1 MSGIC
6 GIVNFD
12 GAPVDPE
19 LLKRMAEAV
28 AYRGPDGINYWV
40 EGNVGLA
47 HLALHTT
54 PEATS
59 ERQPLVNERGDFVLV
74 ADARVDNRDEL
85 IHVLTIKGYL
95 NKNSPNDAELILA
108 AYGCW
113 GEGCPKYIIGDYAFS
128 IWNRRDKN
136 LFCVR
141 DALGVKP
148 LHYCYKEAFLCF
160 SSEAKQI
167 LQHPWISKKLDEIA
181 LARFL
186 VSDISEPHRTY
197 FKDVNKLLP
206 GSGFTASHSGLKLN
220 RYWDL
225 HPSTQ
230 IHYYDENEYSEHFL
244 EIFER
249 SVSDRLRSRQENIGI
264 LMSGGLD
271 SGSIAAV
278 AQRLALTKN
287 KKIKA
292 YTYSFKTLEA
302 CSEYQYTEAMKNE
315 LGIEIEYLDV
325 ESFGILEN
333 SKTFHPDLESP
344 FFGWGCVQ
352 NQIYDII
359 QQQNIQVVFSGH
371 GGDSLISGT
380 SYIYLDKFLQG
391 DFGILIE
398 IAREAKKRGKS
409 YWFTLFKPIIPAM
422 LQKRIENILN
432 YKRNQKETGFQ
443 ISLDENFTSR
453 FGLLDKKTNYGSPQ
467 KSRSYAWEY
476 LYDGMVNLGNVD
488 RAVYF
493 LDRTAAKYGLEERH
507 PYLDRRIAEYVFAI
521 PQDQLYKNRVYKNL
535 LRSSMVNIL
544 PEHVRLRTNKTSFGD
559 FLGQELIK
567 SERLVYSILFDESQ
581 LQKLRIIDIHKLR
594 NLYKNLGERAMLL
607 NSELWYIIMVELWLK
622 EHSGIFV

>member
-47 HLALHTT
+47 HLALHST
-54 PEATS
+54 PEAIH
-59 ERQPLVNERGDFVLV
+59 ERQPLVNKGGDLTLV
-74 ADARVDNRDEL
+74 ADARVDNRAEL
-85 IHVLTIKGYL
+85 IHILTIKGYI
-95 NKNSPNDAELILA
+95 NKNNPDDAELILA
-108 AYGCW
+108 AYDCW
-113 GEGCPKYIIGDYAFS
+113 GEDCPKYIIGDYAFS
-128 IWNRRDKN
+128 IWNRQDQN
-136 LFCVR
+136 LLCVR

-148 LHYCYKEAFLCF
+148 LHYYYKDAFLCF

-167 LQHPWISKKLDEIA
+167 LQHPWVLTKLDEIA

-186 VSDISEPHRTY
+186 MSDISDPHRTY

-206 GSGFTASHSGLKLN
+206 GSSFTASHSGFKLN

-230 IHYYDENEYSEHFL
+230 IHYYNENEYSEHFL

-249 SVSDRLRSRQENIGI
+249 SVSDRLRSRQKNIGI

-278 AQRLALTKN
+278 AQRSASAKN

-292 YTYSFKTLEA
+292 YTYSFNTLET
-302 CSEYQYTEAMKNE
+302 CSERQYTETMKNE
-315 LGIEIEYLDV
+315 LGIEIEYVDV
-325 ESFGILEN
+325 EDIGILEN
-333 SKTFHPDLESP
+333 DKIFHTDLESP

-352 NQIYDII
+352 NQIYNII
-359 QQQNIQVVFSGH
+359 QQQNIQVVFSGQ

-391 DFGILIE
+391 DFGILTD
-398 IAREAKKRGKS
+398 IAREAQKRGKS
-409 YWFTLFKPIIPAM
+409 YWFTLFKPIIPEL
-422 LQKRIENILN
+422 LQKGIESIFK
-432 YKRNQKETGFQ
+432 YKRNQKEIGFQ
-443 ISLDENFTSR
+443 ISLDEKFVSR
-453 FGLLDKKTNYGSPQ
+453 FGLLNKKTNYGSPK

-476 LYDGMVNLGNVD
+476 LYDEMVNLGNVG

-493 LDRTAAKYGLEERH
+493 LDRTAAKYGIEERH
-507 PYLDRRIAEYVFAI
+507 PYLDRRIAEYVLAI
-521 PQDQLYKNRVYKNL
+521 PQDQLYKNRIYKSL
-535 LRSSMVNIL
+535 LRSSMANIL
-544 PEHVRLRTNKTSFGD
+544 PNLVRERISKTYFGD
-559 FLGQELIK
+559 FLRQELIK
-567 SERLVYSILFDESQ
+567 NEQLVYSIFFDESQ
-581 LQKLRIIDIHKLR
+581 LQKLRIIDMHKLQK
-594 NLYKNLGERAMLL
+594 LYKNREKSVTFLNLG
-607 NSELWYIIMVELWLK
+607 LWYIIMTELWLQ
-622 EHSGIFV
+622 EHSEIFV